1 MSGCDFRI
9 GQKVVCV
16 DGACVPGC
24 AWNGSDIPVEGAVYT
39 VDGIIT
45 TAITEQDTVELVLRE
60 IKQSSLSE
68 NKGRRIYGYG
78 ARRFRPL
85 DEDRYD
91 ISIFQEMC
99 VRASKKLVSR

>member
-16 DGACVPGC
+16 DAEPRPGMEWVYDDPPVVGKIYTISEIIQQRGETC
-24 AWNGSDIPVEGAVYT
+24 FVFSDYQRASINW
-39 VDGIIT
+39 
-45 TAITEQDTVELVLRE
+45 R
-60 IKQSSLSE
+60 
-68 NKGRRIYGYG
+68 GYR
-78 ARRFRPL
+78 AARFRPL

-99 VRASKKLVSR
+99 VRAPKKLVSR